1 MDDETIVTLIGLLFD
16 IAGVAALFYSTS
28 RKKIEA
34 EISFDLVRSVTPK
47 ENEEWGMS
55 ITREE
60 HWRSLLSSEQRIK
73 RNRRLQGVALASII
87 FGFVLQA
94 VGLFV

>member
-1 MDDETIVTLIGLLFD
+1 MDDKTIVTLIGLLFD

-60 HWRSLLSSEQRIK
+60 HWRSLLSLEQRIK
-73 RNRRLQGVALASII
+73 RNRRLQRVALASII